1 MDYLQLGAIT
11 VHTLAMI
18 LVVGYYGIL
27 GRVILPALDRS
38 LDGPT
43 MATTLVAV
51 ERRGI
56 RLVVLAIVLFSI
68 SGAYLLVIDDQYAG
82 LGNFMAT
89 TWTTLML
96 VKHLVVVAMVVIG
109 VGVDRLVAMVA
120 DTQDDEARKG
130 ALGLLELG
138 VETMTGLGALVVLL
152 TAAAQLS

>member
-1 MDYLQLGAIT
+1 MDYLELGAVT

-18 LVVGYYGIL
+18 LVVGYYGL
-27 GRVILPALDRS
+27 MGRVIIPALDRS
-38 LDGPT
+38 LDGES
-43 MATTLVAV
+43 MAQALLAV

-56 RLVVLAIVLFSI
+56 RLVILAIVLFTITGS
-68 SGAYLLVIDDQYAG
+68 YLLVIDDQYGG
-82 LGNFMAT
+82 LGNFLAT

-96 VKHLVVVAMVVIG
+96 VKHLVVVAMIVIG
-109 VGVDRLVAMVA
+109 IGVDRLVAMVA
-120 DTQDDEARKG
+120 DSPGGGARKR